1 MRIIPRFTI
10 PRIKQLWRRLRRLRR
25 YLSVARSVLIVEIAF
40 YITALIFLFTGS
52 RAEWIDRHNKRFD
65 GLLLL
70 GAFVLFVAL
79 HTVTTRRIVPYIRS
93 KLSPPDYD
101 ERRIL
106 FDLGQEARQATN
118 IDHLYQSLVNQI
130 RAALQAE
137 TVSIFV
143 RDDETGD
150 FVRRISTD
158 GKGEKKSLPATGD
171 GESVTEAGNWLSRD
185 AFVVKRV
192 QHLST
197 PMPLAPEE
205 FEAWKKALVGFP
217 ASVREARERESNT
230 LQKIKARLLV
240 QITVKGH
247 LVGLLILGP
256 RRSGYLYTER
266 DIEMLMSVA
275 GQIAL
280 VIENAKLIDRIVA
293 EERLRRDLMLAADVQ
308 KRLFPEAPP
317 TSSAV
322 ELAGYCQP
330 ARGIGGDY
338 YDFLSFDNQRIGVAI
353 ADVSGKGISA
363 ALVMSSVQAS
373 LRSQAFV
380 HKGGPPEKGDVQNIV
395 SALNQL
401 LCQSTGSSTYV
412 TFFYAE
418 FDDTTKQLT
427 YINAGHN
434 PPIIIPASRRGDRVE
449 DGTVKLTNG
458 GPVIG
463 LFDFSRYEEETV
475 QLRSGDVLVA
485 FTDGVSEALD
495 KEGEEYGEDRLQTIA
510 EKVAYLS
517 AREIRLAII
526 QDVQA
531 WCDGAPQ
538 HDDLTFVVM
547 KVK

>member
-1 MRIIPRFTI
+1 MRILPRLTT
-10 PRIKQLWRRLRRLRR
+10 PRIRQVTRQLKRLRR
-25 YLSVARSVLIVEIAF
+25 YLSVSRVVLMVEVTF
-40 YITALIFLFTGS
+40 YLATLLFVFTGS

-65 GLLLL
+65 GLVLL
-70 GAFVLFVAL
+70 GAFVLFVAM
-79 HTVTTRRIVPYIRS
+79 HAVTTRRIVPYIRS
-93 KLSPPDYD
+93 RISPPEYD

-106 FDLGQEARQATN
+106 FDLGQEARAATN
-118 IDHLYQSLVNQI
+118 IEQLYQSLVNQI

-137 TVSIFV
+137 TVAIFV
-143 RDDETGD
+143 REDDSGD
-150 FVRRISTD
+150 FVRRISTGVKLDRKRVTSDD
-158 GKGEKKSLPATGD
+158 GGETI
-171 GESVTEAGNWLSRD
+171 TEAKLVLARD
-185 AFVVKRV
+185 AFVIKRV

-197 PMPLAPEE
+197 PMPIAPEE
-205 FEAWKKALVGFP
+205 YEAWKKALATFP
-217 ASVREARERESNT
+217 AAVREARDRESAT

-240 QITVKGH
+240 QITVKGQ
-247 LVGLLILGP
+247 LVGLLALGP
-256 RRSGYLYTER
+256 RRNGFLYSER
-266 DIEMLMSVA
+266 DVEMLMSVA

-293 EERLRRDLMLAADVQ
+293 EERLRRDLVLAADVQ

-317 TSSAV
+317 TSSTV

-353 ADVSGKGISA
+353 ADVAGKGISA

-373 LRSQAFV
+373 LRSQAFI
-380 HKGGPPEKGDVQNIV
+380 HKAGQQEKGAVQTMV

-401 LCQSTGSSTYV
+401 LCQSTGSATYV

-418 FDDTTKQLT
+418 FDDATRQLT

-434 PPIIIPASRRGDRVE
+434 PPIIIPVSRKEERVA
-449 DGTVKLTNG
+449 GAMKLTNG

-463 LFDFSRYEEETV
+463 MFDFSSYEEETI

-495 KEGEEYGEDRLQTIA
+495 RLGEEYGEERLQ
-510 EKVAYLS
+510 EVAQAVAHLS
-517 AREIRLAII
+517 AREIREAII

-531 WCDGAPQ
+531 WCDGAAQ